1 MDQLLARV
9 GVSCSG
15 RKKLLEGLEHSLSD
29 TVLNLT
35 VQQVHFTPSW
45 KPLRTGSRRVSELDY
60 WHVHSSTC
68 AINPTHCLCT
78 HHFRF
83 HLLNYCK

>member
-35 VQQVHFTPSW
+35 VLQVPFTLSW
-45 KPLRTGSRRVSELDY
+45 KSLVILEVDGRVSRTIT
-60 WHVHSSTC
+60 SSIVL
-68 AINPTHCLCT
+68 AQLSQLIAYVPH
-78 HHFRF
+78 
-83 HLLNYCK
+83 

>member
-35 VQQVHFTPSW
+35 VLQVPFIPSW
-45 KPLRTGSRRVSELDY
+45 KSLRILEVDGRVSRTIT
-60 WHVHSSTC
+60 SSIVL
-68 AINPTHCLCT
+68 AQLSQLIAYVPH
-78 HHFRF
+78 
-83 HLLNYCK
+83 